1 MAQIN
6 NHGYEK
12 IRQYILSSW
21 NYIEV
26 QDTTGIALKRFGI
39 VDGLQVTGNATT
51 QEIEYKL
58 VITGDSTFLGKT
70 VGKSILLEVATNGS
84 PIATEVFAPFTFE
97 SADDQ
102 LTIIHKLQVPQIL
115 V

>member
-6 NHGYEK
+6 NYGYGKLRE
-12 IRQYILSSW
+12 YILSNW

-26 QDTTGIALKRFGI
+26 QDESGIAVKRFGI
-39 VDGLQVTGNATT
+39 ADGLQITGNVAT
-51 QEIEYKL
+51 QEIEYKI
-58 VITGDSTFLGKT
+58 VITGDATFLGKT
-70 VGKSILLEVATNGS
+70 VVKSVLLEVATNGS

-97 SADDQ
+97 TVDDQ
-102 LTIIHKLQVPQIL
+102 LTIIHKLQVPQI

>member
-6 NHGYEK
+6 NYGYEK
-12 IRQYILSSW
+12 LREYILSSW

-26 QDTTGIALKRFGI
+26 QNESGIALKRFGI
-39 VDGLQVTGNATT
+39 ADGLQITRNATT

-58 VITGDSTFLGKT
+58 VITGDATFLGKT
-70 VGKSILLEVATNGS
+70 VGKSVLLEVATNGS
-84 PIATEVFAPFTFE
+84 PIATEIFAPFTFE

-102 LTIIHKLQVPQIL
+102 LTIIHKLQVPQI

>member
-26 QDTTGIALKRFGI
+26 QETTGIALKRFGI
-39 VDGLQVTGNATT
+39 ADGLQVTGNATT

-58 VITGDSTFLGKT
+58 VITGDTTFLGKT
-70 VGKSILLEVATNGS
+70 VGKSVLLEVATNGS
-84 PIATEVFAPFTFE
+84 PIATEVFAPFEFSSE
-97 SADDQ
+97 QDQ
-102 LTIIHKLQVPQIL
+102 LTILHRLQIPQI